1 MLHNVRTLSINVERH
16 FDDVATF
23 LAEPLNFPVWAT
35 GLSDG
40 LAPGTQGSGAAP
52 DEWIASAPNA
62 SEGNEGAVFIRFSPP
77 NTFGIADHWVRL
89 PDGSVVY
96 VPLRVVRNGA
106 GTTVSLT
113 LFQQPNM
120 DDAQF
125 EADAEW
131 VQRDLV
137 KLKTVLEAE

>member
-1 MLHNVRTLSINVERH
+1 MHPVRTLSINIERH
-16 FDDVATF
+16 FDDVAAF
-23 LAEPLNFPVWAT
+23 LAEPLNYPTWAT
-35 GLSDG
+35 GLSTG
-40 LAPGTQGSGAAP
+40 LAPSTQGSGAAP
-52 DEWIASAPNA
+52 DEWIADAPQ
-62 SEGNEGAVFIRFSPP
+62 GNVFIRFSPP
-77 NTFGIADHWVRL
+77 NTFVIADHWVRL
-89 PDGSVVY
+89 PDDTVIY

-113 LFQQPNM
+113 LFQLPGM

-137 KLKTVLEAE
+137 KLKTVVEAE

>member
-1 MLHNVRTLSINVERH
+1 MHPVRTLSINVERH

-23 LAEPLNFPVWAT
+23 LAEPLNYPTWAT
-35 GLSDG
+35 GLSTG
-40 LAPGTQGSGAAP
+40 LKPSTQDSGAAP
-52 DEWIASAPNA
+52 DEWIADAPQ
-62 SEGNEGAVFIRFSPP
+62 GNVFIRFSPP

-89 PDGSVVY
+89 QDDTVIY
-96 VPLRVVRNGA
+96 VPLRVVRNGG

-113 LFQQPNM
+113 LFQLPGM

-137 KLKTVLEAE
+137 KLKTVVEAE

>member
-1 MLHNVRTLSINVERH
+1 MLHNVRTLSINIERH
-16 FDDVATF
+16 FDDVAMF
-23 LAEPLNFPVWAT
+23 LAEPLNFPIWAT
-35 GLSDG
+35 GLSEG
-40 LAPGTQGSGAAP
+40 LAPATQGSGAAP
-52 DEWIASAPNA
+52 DEWIAKAAP
-62 SEGNEGAVFIRFSPP
+62 SSDEGSVFIRVSPP

-89 PDGSVVY
+89 PDGSIIY

-125 EADAEW
+125 DADAEW

>member
-1 MLHNVRTLSINVERH
+1 
-16 FDDVATF
+16 
-23 LAEPLNFPVWAT
+23 
-35 GLSDG
+35 
-40 LAPGTQGSGAAP
+40 
-52 DEWIASAPNA
+52 
-62 SEGNEGAVFIRFSPP
+62 VFIRFSPP
-77 NTFGIADHWVRL
+77 NDFGIADHWVRM
-89 PDGSVVY
+89 PDGNVVY

>member
-1 MLHNVRTLSINVERH
+1 MLHPVRTLSINVERH
-16 FDDVATF
+16 FDDVAAF
-23 LAEPLNFPVWAT
+23 LAEPLNFSVWAT
-35 GLSDG
+35 GLSEG

-52 DEWIASAPNA
+52 DEWIAEAPPGGD
-62 SEGNEGAVFIRFSPP
+62 GNVFIRFSPP

-113 LFQQPNM
+113 LFQQSNM

>member
-1 MLHNVRTLSINVERH
+1 MPHPVRTLSINVERH
-16 FDDVATF
+16 FDDVAAF

-35 GLSDG
+35 GLSSG

-52 DEWIASAPNA
+52 DEWVAEASQ
-62 SEGNEGAVFIRFSPP
+62 GNVFIRFSPP

-89 PDGSVVY
+89 PDGNVIY

-113 LFQQPNM
+113 LFQQPDM
-120 DDAQF
+120 DEAQF

-137 KLKTVLEAE
+137 KLKMVLEAE

>member
-1 MLHNVRTLSINVERH
+1 M
-16 FDDVATF
+16 
-23 LAEPLNFPVWAT
+23 
-35 GLSDG
+35 
-40 LAPGTQGSGAAP
+40 
-52 DEWIASAPNA
+52 
-62 SEGNEGAVFIRFSPP
+62 FIRFSPP

-89 PDGSVVY
+89 PDGSIIY

-125 EADAEW
+125 DADAEW

>member
-1 MLHNVRTLSINVERH
+1 MHPVRTLSISIERH
-16 FDDVATF
+16 FDDVAAF
-23 LAEPLNFPVWAT
+23 LAEALNYPTWAT
-35 GLSDG
+35 GLSTG
-40 LAPGTQGSGAAP
+40 LAPSTQGSGAGP
-52 DEWIASAPNA
+52 DEWIADAPGA
-62 SEGNEGAVFIRFSPP
+62 GEGNVFIRFSPP

-89 PDGSVVY
+89 PDDTVIY

-113 LFQQPNM
+113 LFQLPGM

-137 KLKTVLEAE
+137 KLKTVVEAE

>member
-1 MLHNVRTLSINVERH
+1 MLHNVRTLSINIERH
-16 FDDVATF
+16 FDDVAMF
-23 LAEPLNFPVWAT
+23 LAEPLNFPIWAT
-35 GLSDG
+35 GLSEG
-40 LAPGTQGSGAAP
+40 LAPATQGSGAAP
-52 DEWIASAPNA
+52 DEWIAKAAPSSDA
-62 SEGNEGAVFIRFSPP
+62 GSVFIRFSPP
-77 NTFGIADHWVRL
+77 PTFGIADHWVRL
-89 PDGSVVY
+89 PDGSIIY

-125 EADAEW
+125 DADAEW

>member
-1 MLHNVRTLSINVERH
+1 MLHPVRTLSINVARH
-16 FDDVATF
+16 FDDVAAF
-23 LAEPLNFPVWAT
+23 LAEPLNFPTWAT
-35 GLSDG
+35 GLSTG
-40 LAPGTQGSGAAP
+40 LTPGTQGSGAAP
-52 DEWIASAPNA
+52 GEWIAQAP
-62 SEGNEGAVFIRFSPP
+62 EGAGGTVFIRFSPP
-77 NTFGIADHWVRL
+77 NEFGIADHWVRL
-89 PDGSVVY
+89 PDDTVVY

-113 LFQQPNM
+113 LFQPPNM

>member
-16 FDDVATF
+16 FDDVAAF
-23 LAEPLNFPVWAT
+23 LAEPLNFPIWAT
-35 GLSDG
+35 GLSEG

-52 DEWIASAPNA
+52 DEWIAKAPA
-62 SEGNEGAVFIRFSPP
+62 GTDGNVFIRFNPP
-77 NTFGIADHWVRL
+77 NDFGIADHWVRM
-89 PDGSVVY
+89 PDGNVVY
-96 VPLRVVRNGA
+96 VPLRVVRNGP

>member
-1 MLHNVRTLSINVERH
+1 MHPVRTLSINIERH
-16 FDDVATF
+16 FEDVAAF
-23 LAEPLNFPVWAT
+23 LAEPLNYPTWAT
-35 GLSDG
+35 GLSTG
-40 LAPGTQGSGAAP
+40 LAPSTQGSGAAP
-52 DEWIASAPNA
+52 DEWIADAPQ
-62 SEGNEGAVFIRFSPP
+62 GNVFIRFSPP

-89 PDGSVVY
+89 PDDTVIY

-113 LFQQPNM
+113 LFQLPGM

-137 KLKTVLEAE
+137 KLKTVVEAE

>member
-23 LAEPLNFPVWAT
+23 LAEPLNFPIWAT
-35 GLSDG
+35 GLSEG

-52 DEWIASAPNA
+52 DEWIANAAP
-62 SEGNEGAVFIRFSPP
+62 SSSDGTVFIRFSPP

-89 PDGSVVY
+89 PDESIIY

-131 VQRDLV
+131 VHRDLV

>member
-1 MLHNVRTLSINVERH
+1 MP
-16 FDDVATF
+16 DDTV
-23 LAEPLNFPVWAT
+23 
-35 GLSDG
+35 
-40 LAPGTQGSGAAP
+40 
-52 DEWIASAPNA
+52 I
-62 SEGNEGAVFIRFSPP
+62 
-77 NTFGIADHWVRL
+77 
-89 PDGSVVY
+89 Y

-113 LFQQPNM
+113 LFQLPGM

-137 KLKTVLEAE
+137 KLKTVVEAE

>member
-16 FDDVATF
+16 FDDVAAF
-23 LAEPLNFPVWAT
+23 LAEPLNFPIWAT
-35 GLSDG
+35 GLSEG
-40 LAPGTQGSGAAP
+40 LTPGTQGSGAAP
-52 DEWIASAPNA
+52 DEWIASPPNA

-125 EADAEW
+125 DADAEW

>member
-1 MLHNVRTLSINVERH
+1 MLHNVRTLSVNVERH
-16 FDDVATF
+16 FDDVAMF
-23 LAEPLNFPVWAT
+23 LAEPLNFPIWAT
-35 GLSDG
+35 GLSEG

-52 DEWIASAPNA
+52 DEWIAKAAPN
-62 SEGNEGAVFIRFSPP
+62 SDEGTVFIRFSPP
-77 NTFGIADHWVRL
+77 NEFGIADHWVRL
-89 PDGSVVY
+89 PDGSIVY

-125 EADAEW
+125 DADAEW

-137 KLKTVLEAE
+137 KLKMVLEAE

>member
-16 FDDVATF
+16 FDDVAMF
-23 LAEPLNFPVWAT
+23 LAEPLNFPIWAT
-35 GLSDG
+35 GLSEG

-52 DEWIASAPNA
+52 DEWIAKAPTGN
-62 SEGNEGAVFIRFSPP
+62 SDNEGSVFIRFSPP
-77 NTFGIADHWVRL
+77 NEFGIADHWVRL
-89 PDGSVVY
+89 PDDSVVY

-131 VQRDLV
+131 VQRDLI

>member
-1 MLHNVRTLSINVERH
+1 MHPVRTLSINIERH
-16 FDDVATF
+16 FDDVAAF
-23 LAEPLNFPVWAT
+23 LAEPLNYPTWAT
-35 GLSDG
+35 GLSTS
-40 LAPGTQGSGAAP
+40 LAPSTQGSGAAP
-52 DEWIASAPNA
+52 DEWIGDAQQ
-62 SEGNEGAVFIRFSPP
+62 GNVFIRFSPP

-89 PDGSVVY
+89 PDDTVIY

-113 LFQQPNM
+113 LFQLPGM

-137 KLKTVLEAE
+137 KLKTVVEAE

>member
-16 FDDVATF
+16 FDDVAMF
-23 LAEPLNFPVWAT
+23 LAEPLNFPIWAT
-35 GLSDG
+35 GLSEG

-52 DEWIASAPNA
+52 DEWIAKAAPN
-62 SEGNEGAVFIRFSPP
+62 SDEGAVFIRFSPP
-77 NTFGIADHWVRL
+77 NEFGIADHWVRL
-89 PDGSVVY
+89 PDGSIVY

-125 EADAEW
+125 NADAEW

>member
-1 MLHNVRTLSINVERH
+1 MHPVRTLSINVERH

-23 LAEPLNFPVWAT
+23 LAEPLNYPTWAT
-35 GLSDG
+35 GLSTG
-40 LAPGTQGSGAAP
+40 LTPSTQGSGAAP
-52 DEWIASAPNA
+52 DEWIADAPQ
-62 SEGNEGAVFIRFSPP
+62 GNVFIRFSPP

-89 PDGSVVY
+89 QDDTVIY

-113 LFQQPNM
+113 LFQLPGM

-137 KLKTVLEAE
+137 KLKTVVEAE

>member
-16 FDDVATF
+16 FDDVAMF
-23 LAEPLNFPVWAT
+23 LAEPLNFPIWAT
-35 GLSDG
+35 GLSEG

-52 DEWIASAPNA
+52 DEWIAKAAPN
-62 SEGNEGAVFIRFSPP
+62 SDEGCVFIRFSPP
-77 NTFGIADHWVRL
+77 NEFGIADHWVRL
-89 PDGSVVY
+89 PDGSIVY

>member
-1 MLHNVRTLSINVERH
+1 MLHNVRTLSINVDRH

-23 LAEPLNFPVWAT
+23 LAEPLNFPIWAT
-35 GLSDG
+35 GLSEG

-52 DEWIASAPNA
+52 DEWIAKAAPNPD
-62 SEGNEGAVFIRFSPP
+62 SSDGVVFIRFSPP

-89 PDGSVVY
+89 PDGAVIY

-125 EADAEW
+125 DADADW
-131 VQRDLV
+131 VQRDLAR
-137 KLKTVLEAE
+137 LKIVLEAE